1 VTQEARRRKLQ
12 EAMAGVKL
20 LLVLDGERLSL
31 LCDIAS
37 VAACVWADH
46 MPRVASP
53 DLWEAEHGLDVGIN
67 GIDES
72 NGSKVCRGAWARVAI
87 DQFRRLALQTFK
99 KHGAPANIFS
109 TNKFTGLTQ
118 NLGQL

>member
-1 VTQEARRRKLQ
+1 
-12 EAMAGVKL
+12 MKL